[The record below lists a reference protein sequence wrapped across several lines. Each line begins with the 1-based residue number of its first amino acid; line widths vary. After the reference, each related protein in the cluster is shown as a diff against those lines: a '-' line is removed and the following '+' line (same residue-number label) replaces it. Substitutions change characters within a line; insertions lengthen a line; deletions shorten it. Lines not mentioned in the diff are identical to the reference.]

1 MTSKA
6 VDIGPVHPW
15 LLEPVKI
22 ELIEEGGK
30 VVDVSIT
37 AGYVHRGIEKLLGTN
52 PYRRGLFIAER
63 VCGICSTV
71 HSCVFSHTV
80 EKVMGIEVPARAR
93 YIRTIALEVERLHSH
108 FLWHGL
114 LCHACGEKD
123 AFQRTLAARE
133 VVMDLT
139 EAVSGNR
146 VNQNMNSI
154 GGVRRDIG
162 AVERKVIV
170 EALPRLKALA
180 ESCSKDLNKGKGI
193 AKKVTGTG
201 ILDRRDALRF
211 GAVGPVL
218 RGSGVKS
225 DARHDDMYAAYQELA
240 FKPVIEEGCDTLA
253 RARVRAGENLESI
266 RLIEEGLK
274 DMPDGPLSVEPSD
287 PLEGE
292 FLGRHEAPRGEL
304 VYFIRSNGT
313 NVPARVKLRA
323 PTYANLPPLKRMLI
337 GEDMSKVRYVIE
349 SIDLCL
355 SCTDR

>member
-1 MTSKA
+1 MTAKTL
-6 VDIGPVHPW
+6 DIGPVHPW

-22 ELIEEGGK
+22 ELVEEVGK
-30 VVDVSIT
+30 VVDVFIT
-37 AGYVHRGIEKLLGTN
+37 AGYVHRGIERLLGSN

-80 EKVMGIEVPARAR
+80 EKVMGIAVPARAH

-108 FLWHGL
+108 FLWHSL
-114 LCHACGEKD
+114 LCHACGDDD
-123 AFQRTLAARE
+123 AFKRTLATRE
-133 VVMDLT
+133 LVMDLT

-162 AVERKVIV
+162 PLEQKAIR
-170 EALPRLKALA
+170 EALPKLKALA
-180 ESCSKDLNKGKGI
+180 SDCMKDLGEGRSI
-193 AKKVTGTG
+193 ATKAAGTG
-201 ILDRRDALRF
+201 ILEKRDALRF

-225 DARHDDMYAAYQELA
+225 DARHDDPYAAYQELG
-240 FKPVIEEGCDTLA
+240 FKPTVEEGCDTLA
-253 RARVRAGENLESI
+253 RAKVRGGENFESL
-266 RLIEEGLK
+266 RLIEEALR
-274 DMPDGPLSVEPSD
+274 DMPEGPLSVEPSD

-292 FLGRHEAPRGEL
+292 YLGRHEAPRGEL

-323 PTYANLPPLKRMLI
+323 PTYANLPPLKRMLM
-337 GEDMSKVRYVIE
+337 GEDVTKVRYVIE